1 MTASAASASGGC
13 RIGSIEGNK
22 IYLNNEP
29 YYQRLVLD
37 QGFYPDGIWTAP
49 SDDALRR
56 DIELGL
62 AAGFNGARLHQK
74 VFEERYYY
82 WADRLGYITWGES
95 PSWGMDANDVETA
108 RNFLSEWAECVVR
121 DRNHPSL
128 LTWTPM
134 NEEWWP
140 DNTQFPRFAS
150 DVYDL
155 TAP

>member
-1 MTASAASASGGC
+1 MVAPDGQVLDAVKSYVGM
-13 RIGSIEGNK
+13 RKVHIEGNK

-95 PSWGMDANDVETA
+95 PSW
-108 RNFLSEWAECVVR
+108 EWMPTTWKRPATSS
-121 DRNHPSL
+121 PSGPNAWSA
-128 LTWTPM
+128 TGTTP
-134 NEEWWP
+134 
-140 DNTQFPRFAS
+140 RC
-150 DVYDL
+150 
-155 TAP
+155 